1 MKFTILSLLFV
12 FSFSALAEVS
22 HSEVESM
29 LNQMVKENV
38 ISATEAEKAKIKLKH
53 ISPDEWKQINNTAQD
68 VAARSPASVMPSSN
82 NITEVHKIDLDGEQF
97 KQIQEDIKRIV
108 PETNR

>member
-1 MKFTILSLLFV
+1 MKFTLLSILLA
-12 FSFSALAEVS
+12 FSFSTAAEVS

-53 ISPDEWKQINNTAQD
+53 ISPDEWKQINNTAQE

-82 NITEVHKIDLDGEQF
+82 DITEVHKVDLDGAQF
-97 KQIQEDIKRIV
+97 KQIQEEIKRIV
-108 PETNR
+108 PKND